1 LRQIL
6 AVRTAHTFDS
16 IPAPVSDL
24 PGFDHASR
32 TTSASE
38 ISDLLDLWEEAAPE
52 QVADI
57 LRRLAT
63 HALPEVRLDVSQRIE
78 RLGLTALRPVP
89 EQQLDER

>member
-1 LRQIL
+1 
-6 AVRTAHTFDS
+6 
-16 IPAPVSDL
+16 
-24 PGFDHASR
+24 
-32 TTSASE
+32 
-38 ISDLLDLWEEAAPE
+38 
-52 QVADI
+52 